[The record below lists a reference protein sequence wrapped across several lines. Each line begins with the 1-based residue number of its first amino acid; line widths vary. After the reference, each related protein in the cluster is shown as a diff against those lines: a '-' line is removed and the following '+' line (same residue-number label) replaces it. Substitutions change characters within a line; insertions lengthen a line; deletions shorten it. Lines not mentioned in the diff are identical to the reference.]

1 MENMLLVDFFHLSA
15 LATTVCCFL
24 VISGKRAIE
33 LCSQTGSER

>member
-24 VISGKRAIE
+24 VISGKRVIE
-33 LCSQTGSER
+33 LCSQTHSSK